1 MTAIS
6 RFQKIFFDWYREV
19 PSSSLAFYRIL
30 FGALMLFSTSRF
42 LLNGWVYDFY
52 IAPKYHFSYLGFG
65 WIPYPNATV
74 LYFIFSMMLVACVG
88 IILGFFYRISALT
101 FFILFT
107 YVELL
112 DKTTYLNHYYFVSLI
127 ALLMIFL
134 PANRFFSLDT
144 YYGFVPAQKTVPN
157 WTIAILKFQMG
168 IVYVF
173 AGIAKLEPDWLL
185 NAQPLKYWLHTSH
198 HWPIV
203 GDLLKQDW
211 VAYFFSWF
219 GCLYDLLI
227 VFFLLNTKTRNV
239 AYVFVI
245 IFHLTTWLLFPIGVF
260 PWVMMAGTTI
270 FLSVNFHERVLN
282 FLRLRWLRLRSIG
295 RQRLAVD
302 AAATGELE
310 IATKNISTNQSYD
323 KSKIINYLLAIYITI
338 QILVPFRYLLY
349 PGNLFWTEQG
359 FRFSWRVMLMEKTGY
374 AEFYLVDPNT
384 KAEWNVETENHLT
397 RTQEKMM
404 STQPDMI
411 LQYAHHLHDI
421 YQDTTLYL
429 GDKSFT
435 FKEPEV
441 HAEIYVTLNGRPSQL
456 YVAKKHNLAVL
467 ENNLSHRFW
476 LEDFKE

>member
-6 RFQKIFFDWYREV
+6 RFQKTFFDWYREV

-30 FGALMLFSTSRF
+30 FGVLMLFSTGRF
-42 LLNGWVYDFY
+42 LVNGWVYDFY
-52 IAPKYHFSYLGFG
+52 IAPKFHFTYLGFD
-65 WIPYPNATV
+65 WLPYPNATV
-74 LYFIFSMMLVACVG
+74 LYFIFSVMLVACVG
-88 IILGFFYRISALT
+88 IMLGFFYRISALT
-101 FFILFT
+101 FFVLFT

-127 ALLMIFL
+127 ALLMIFV
-134 PANRFFSLDT
+134 PANRYFSLDA
-144 YYGFVPAQKTVPN
+144 YYGFVQSKKTVPN
-157 WTIAILKFQMG
+157 WSIAILKFQMG
-168 IVYVF
+168 VVYVF

-185 NAQPLKYWLHTSH
+185 HAQPLKYWLHTANH
-198 HWPIV
+198 IPLF

-219 GCLYDLLI
+219 GCIYDLLI
-227 VFFLLNTKTRNV
+227 VFFLLNAKTRNV
-239 AYVFVI
+239 AYFFVI

-282 FLRLRWLRLRSIG
+282 FLRFRLLRLRS
-295 RQRLAVD
+295 
-302 AAATGELE
+302 ATGGDTNVGLTE
-310 IATKNISTNQSYD
+310 ISASNNSPNQSFN
-323 KSKIINYLLAIYITI
+323 KSKITNYLLAIYIAI

-359 FRFSWRVMLMEKTGY
+359 YRFSWRVMLMEKTGY
-374 AEFYLVDPNT
+374 AEFYIADPET
-384 KAEWNVETENHLT
+384 KAEWNIENENHLT
-397 RTQEKMM
+397 RNQEKMM

-411 LQYAHHLHDI
+411 LQYAHHLHDL

-429 GDKSFT
+429 GNKSFT

>member
-19 PSSSLAFYRIL
+19 PATSLAFYRIL

-42 LLNGWVYDFY
+42 LINGWVNDFY
-52 IAPKYHFSYLGFG
+52 IAPNFHFSYLGFE

-74 LYFIFSMMLVACVG
+74 LYFIFSMMLIACVG
-88 IILGFFYRISALT
+88 IILGFFYRIAALT
-101 FFILFT
+101 FFVLFT

-127 ALLMIFL
+127 ALLMVFL
-134 PANRFFSLDT
+134 PANRFFSLDS

-168 IVYVF
+168 VVYVF

-198 HWPIV
+198 HWPFF

-227 VFFLLNTKTRNV
+227 VFFLLNVKTRNV

-282 FLRLRWLRLRSIG
+282 FLRFRWLRVPGLRLRS
-295 RQRLAVD
+295 
-302 AAATGELE
+302 ATGELE
-310 IATKNISTNQSYD
+310 IATKNIITNQSYD
-323 KSKIINYLLAIYITI
+323 KSKIINYLLALYITI

-374 AEFYLVDPNT
+374 AEFYIVDPNS

>member
-6 RFQKIFFDWYREV
+6 RLQKKFFGWYREV
-19 PSSSLAFYRIL
+19 PATSLAFYRIL

-52 IAPKYHFSYLGFG
+52 IAPKFHFTYLGFD

-74 LYFIFSMMLVACVG
+74 LYFIFSMMLVACIG

-101 FFILFT
+101 FFVLFT

-127 ALLMIFL
+127 ALLMIFV
-134 PANRFFSLDT
+134 PANRYFSLDA
-144 YYGFVPAQKTVPN
+144 YYGFVQAKKTVPN
-157 WTIAILKFQMG
+157 WSIAILKFQMG
-168 IVYVF
+168 VVYVF

-185 NAQPLKYWLHTSH
+185 HAQPLKYWLHTSNH
-198 HWPIV
+198 VPLF

-219 GCLYDLLI
+219 GCIYDLLI

-245 IFHLTTWLLFPIGVF
+245 VFHLTTWLLFPIGVF

-282 FLRLRWLRLRSIG
+282 FLRFRWLRMRS
-295 RQRLAVD
+295 AN
-302 AAATGELE
+302 GEAE
-310 IATKNISTNQSYD
+310 IAPANIVTNQSQA
-323 KSKIINYLLAIYITI
+323 KSKITNYLLAVYIAI

-374 AEFYLVDPNT
+374 AEFYIIDPET
-384 KAEWNVETENHLT
+384 KSEWNIENENHLT

-456 YVAKKHNLAVL
+456 YVAKKHNLAIL

-476 LEDFKE
+476 LEDFIE

>member
-19 PSSSLAFYRIL
+19 PATSLAFYRIL

-42 LLNGWVYDFY
+42 LINGWVNDFY
-52 IAPKYHFSYLGFG
+52 IAPKFHFSYLGFE

-74 LYFIFSMMLVACVG
+74 LYFIFSMMLIACVG
-88 IILGFFYRISALT
+88 FILGFFYRIAALT
-101 FFILFT
+101 FFVLFT

-127 ALLMIFL
+127 ALLMVFL
-134 PANRFFSLDT
+134 PANRFFSLDS

-168 IVYVF
+168 VVYVF

-198 HWPIV
+198 HWPFF

-227 VFFLLNTKTRNV
+227 VFFLLNVKTRNV

-282 FLRLRWLRLRSIG
+282 FLRFRWLRVPGLRLRS
-295 RQRLAVD
+295 
-302 AAATGELE
+302 ATGELE
-310 IATKNISTNQSYD
+310 IATKNIITNQSYD
-323 KSKIINYLLAIYITI
+323 KSKIINYLLALYITI

-374 AEFYLVDPNT
+374 AEFYIVDPNS